1 MFVKYSRHT
10 LRLSPGKC
18 TTHAEMLLLRA
29 FKNWATIVS
38 YLALAIFPQGMNA
51 AATSGMPVLQILI
64 RGPSLLCTCL
74 AVASRLKDV
83 QSYRYQYIV
92 STEDHVH

>member
-1 MFVKYSRHT
+1 MFAGHT

-18 TTHAEMLLLRA
+18 TTHAEMLFSSA

-38 YLALAIFPQGMNA
+38 YLALAIFPQDMNA
-51 AATSGMPVLQILI
+51 AAFSGMPVLQILI

-74 AVASRLKDV
+74 AVASRLQEV
-83 QSYRYQYIV
+83 QPYRYQYIV
-92 STEDHVH
+92 SAEDHVY